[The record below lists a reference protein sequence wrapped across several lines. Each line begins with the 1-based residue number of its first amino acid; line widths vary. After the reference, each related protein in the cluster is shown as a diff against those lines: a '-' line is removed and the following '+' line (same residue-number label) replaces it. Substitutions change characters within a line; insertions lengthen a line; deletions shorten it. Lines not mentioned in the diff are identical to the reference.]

1 MSVQTASKLWAI
13 VPADRRRAAGVLLAL
28 TLVGTVLE
36 TLGIGVIVPALG
48 LLTARDLA
56 STLPAWMSDAIA
68 ARGLATEQLVIVAML
83 VLVGVWVV
91 KAAFLAFLAW
101 RQAQFTFGLQANI
114 SQRLFIGYLRQPWTF
129 HLQRNSAQLLRN
141 VTTEVG
147 NLNNVVQAFMAIG
160 TEGSVLL
167 GLALLLLAV
176 EPVGA
181 AIVIV
186 TLSVAAWGFHTITRA
201 RLLRWGEAR
210 HRHDGLRIQHVQ
222 QGLGG
227 VKDVKLLG
235 REQDFLDQYRRHND
249 GTARVGQRQFT
260 LQQVPRLWLEL
271 LGVVGLAGLVFVM
284 IWQGKPLDR
293 LVPTLGLFAAAA
305 FRLMPSA
312 IRIMN
317 SAQLIRYNL
326 PAVDTLHSELQ
337 LIEALPANGPGQ
349 AIRLGTAIVLDRVT
363 FKYPTAAAPALE
375 DVSLTIPC
383 GTSVGFVGGSGAGK
397 STLVDVI
404 LGLLHP
410 ASGRVLVDGVDVQ
423 DHLRSWQDQIGYVPQ
438 SIFLTDDTLRRNVA
452 FGLAEDQI
460 DEAAVRRAVRAARL
474 EEFVASLPAGLESMV
489 GERGVQLSGGQR
501 QRVGIARALYHDPPV
516 VVMDEATSALD
527 GPTEQ
532 GVMDAVGALRGE
544 KTLLIV
550 AHRLSTVAHCD
561 RLFRLEGG
569 RVVAEGDFES
579 ITKV

>member
-1 MSVQTASKLWAI
+1 MSENTTAKLWAI
-13 VPADRRRAAGVLLAL
+13 LPADRRRAAGVLLGL

-36 TLGIGVIVPALG
+36 TLGIGVVVPALG
-48 LLTARDLA
+48 LLTSRDLA
-56 STLPAWMSDAIA
+56 STLPAFMSRAIE
-68 ARGLATEQLVIVAML
+68 ARHLTTEQLVVLAML
-83 VLVGVWVV
+83 VLVGVYVV
-91 KAAFLAFLAW
+91 KAVFLAYLAW
-101 RQAQFTFGLQANI
+101 RQSEFTFNLQANI

-176 EPVGA
+176 EPLGA
-181 AIVIV
+181 SVVIV
-186 TLSVAAWGFHTITRA
+186 TLSAAAWGFHHITRA

-235 REQDFLDQYRRHND
+235 REQDFLEQYRRHND
-249 GTARVGQRQFT
+249 GTARVGRRQFT
-260 LQQVPRLWLEL
+260 LQQLPRLWLEL
-271 LGVVGLAGLVFVM
+271 LGVMGLAALVFVM

-312 IRIMN
+312 VRIMN

-326 PAVDTLHSELQ
+326 PVVDTLHGELS
-337 LIEALPANGPGQ
+337 LLEAQTDRDPGQ
-349 AIRLGTAIVLDRVT
+349 PVRLGTDIVLEHVT
-363 FKYPTAAAPALE
+363 FKYPTAASPALE
-375 DVSLTIPC
+375 EVSLTIPR

-404 LGLLHP
+404 LGLLSP

-423 DHLRSWQDQIGYVPQ
+423 GNLRSWQDQIGYVPQ

-460 DEAAVRRAVRAARL
+460 DEAAVRHAVTAARL
-474 EEFVASLPAGLESMV
+474 EEFVASLPAGLETMV

-527 GPTEQ
+527 ATTEQ
-532 GVMDAVGALRGE
+532 GVMDAVRALRGE

-561 RLFRLEGG
+561 RLFRLDGG

>member
-1 MSVQTASKLWAI
+1 MSVHTASKLWAI
-13 VPADRRRAAGVLLAL
+13 VPAGRRRAAGVLLGL
-28 TLVGTVLE
+28 TLVGTLLE
-36 TLGIGVIVPALG
+36 TLGIGVIVPVLG

-68 ARGLATEQLVIVAML
+68 ARQLTTEQLVVVAML

-129 HLQRNSAQLLRN
+129 HLQRNSARLLRN

-176 EPVGA
+176 EPLGA

-186 TLSVAAWGFHTITRA
+186 TLSVSAWGFHTTTRA

-249 GTARVGQRQFT
+249 GMARVGQRQFT
-260 LQQVPRLWLEL
+260 LQQLPRLWLEL
-271 LGVVGLAGLVFVM
+271 LGVAGLAGLVFVM

-337 LIEALPANGPGQ
+337 LLEALPANGPGHS
-349 AIRLGTAIVLDRVT
+349 IRLGTAIVLDQVT
-363 FKYPTAAAPALE
+363 FQYPTAATPALV
-375 DVSLTIPC
+375 DVSLTIPR
-383 GTSVGFVGGSGAGK
+383 GMSVGFVGGSGAGK

-460 DEAAVRRAVRAARL
+460 DDAAVRRAVKAARL
-474 EEFVASLPAGLESMV
+474 EEFVDSLPAGLATMV

-532 GVMDAVGALRGE
+532 GVMDAVGALRGD

-561 RLFRLEGG
+561 RLIRLEGG

>member
-1 MSVQTASKLWAI
+1 M
-13 VPADRRRAAGVLLAL
+13 L

-48 LLTARDLA
+48 LLTSRDLA
-56 STLPAWMSDAIA
+56 STLPAFMSRAIG
-68 ARGLATEQLVIVAML
+68 ARHLTTEQLVIIAML
-83 VLVGVWVV
+83 VLVGVYVV

-101 RQAQFTFGLQANI
+101 RQSRFTFTLQASI

-176 EPVGA
+176 EPLGA
-181 AIVIV
+181 AVVIA
-186 TLSVAAWGFHTITRA
+186 TLGAAAWGFHHLTRS

-210 HRHDGLRIQHVQ
+210 HYHDGLRIQHVQ

-249 GTARVGQRQFT
+249 GTARVAQRQFT
-260 LQQVPRLWLEL
+260 LQQLPRLWLEL
-271 LGVVGLAGLVFVM
+271 LGVMGLAGLVFVM

-326 PAVDTLHSELQ
+326 PAVDTLHHELD
-337 LIEALPANGPGQ
+337 LVEKPAGPEPGPPVAL
-349 AIRLGTAIVLDRVT
+349 RTAIVLDRVT
-363 FKYPTAAAPALE
+363 FRYPTASSPALE
-375 DVSLTIPC
+375 EVSLTIPR
-383 GTSVGFVGGSGAGK
+383 GTSVGFIGGSGAGK

-404 LGLLHP
+404 LGLLRP
-410 ASGRVLVDGVDVQ
+410 ASGCVLVDGVDVQ
-423 DHLRSWQDQIGYVPQ
+423 GSLRSWQDQVGYVPQ
-438 SIFLTDDTLRRNVA
+438 AIFLTDDTLRRNVA

-460 DEAAVRRAVRAARL
+460 DESAVRRAVKAARL
-474 EEFVASLPAGLESMV
+474 EEFVASLPAGLATMV

-516 VVMDEATSALD
+516 VVLDEATSALD
-527 GPTEQ
+527 GLTEQ
-532 GVMDAVGALRGE
+532 GVMDAVRALRGD

-561 RLFRLEGG
+561 RLFRLENG